1 MRFEIS
7 VSKAEEEIR
16 KTFLTSARK
25 VILDHQVDVY
35 LRPVECCIE
44 VKRVALQDGCRC
56 CDGRQSPFAHV
67 VVISQQN
74 TVVSDKSKKFE
85 PSAGFVV
92 SVHMNKLGI
101 RAVAA
106 ELDDIFAEE
115 LAEAMDKAGFQLV
128 PDPFN
133 LTSDAKKVIE
143 LEERQKNAGLKLVKE
158 EANDDA
164 SGNTATD

>member
-1 MRFEIS
+1 M
-7 VSKAEEEIR
+7 
-16 KTFLTSARK
+16 
-25 VILDHQVDVY
+25 
-35 LRPVECCIE
+35 
-44 VKRVALQDGCRC
+44 
-56 CDGRQSPFAHV
+56 
-67 VVISQQN
+67 
-74 TVVSDKSKKFE
+74 SDKTKKFQ

-106 ELDDIFAEE
+106 ELNGMFAET

-143 LEERQKNAGLKLVKE
+143 MEERQKTAGLKLVKDE
-158 EANDDA
+158 EAVDEP
-164 SGNTATD
+164 SGDTSAN

>member
-1 MRFEIS
+1 M
-7 VSKAEEEIR
+7 
-16 KTFLTSARK
+16 
-25 VILDHQVDVY
+25 
-35 LRPVECCIE
+35 
-44 VKRVALQDGCRC
+44 
-56 CDGRQSPFAHV
+56 
-67 VVISQQN
+67 
-74 TVVSDKSKKFE
+74 SDKSKKFE

-106 ELDDIFAEE
+106 ELKDIFAEE

-143 LEERQKNAGLKLVKE
+143 LEERQRTAGLSLVKE

>member
-1 MRFEIS
+1 M
-7 VSKAEEEIR
+7 
-16 KTFLTSARK
+16 
-25 VILDHQVDVY
+25 
-35 LRPVECCIE
+35 
-44 VKRVALQDGCRC
+44 
-56 CDGRQSPFAHV
+56 
-67 VVISQQN
+67 
-74 TVVSDKSKKFE
+74 SDKTKKFQ

-106 ELDDIFAEE
+106 ELDGMFAET

-143 LEERQKNAGLKLVKE
+143 MEERQKTAGLKLVQEPVQDE
-158 EANDDA
+158 EAVDEP
-164 SGNTATD
+164 SGDSTTD

>member
-1 MRFEIS
+1 
-7 VSKAEEEIR
+7 
-16 KTFLTSARK
+16 
-25 VILDHQVDVY
+25 
-35 LRPVECCIE
+35 
-44 VKRVALQDGCRC
+44 
-56 CDGRQSPFAHV
+56 
-67 VVISQQN
+67 
-74 TVVSDKSKKFE
+74 VSDKSKKFE

-106 ELDDIFAEE
+106 ELKDIFAEE

-143 LEERQKNAGLKLVKE
+143 LEERQRTAGLSLVKE

>member
-1 MRFEIS
+1 M
-7 VSKAEEEIR
+7 
-16 KTFLTSARK
+16 
-25 VILDHQVDVY
+25 
-35 LRPVECCIE
+35 
-44 VKRVALQDGCRC
+44 
-56 CDGRQSPFAHV
+56 
-67 VVISQQN
+67 
-74 TVVSDKSKKFE
+74 SDKSKKFQ

-106 ELDDIFAEE
+106 ELDGIFAEV

-143 LEERQKNAGLKLVKE
+143 MEERQKTAGLKLVQEPVQEE
-158 EANDDA
+158 EAVDEP
-164 SGNTATD
+164 SGDTSAN

>member
-1 MRFEIS
+1 M
-7 VSKAEEEIR
+7 
-16 KTFLTSARK
+16 
-25 VILDHQVDVY
+25 
-35 LRPVECCIE
+35 
-44 VKRVALQDGCRC
+44 
-56 CDGRQSPFAHV
+56 
-67 VVISQQN
+67 
-74 TVVSDKSKKFE
+74 SDKSKKFQ

-106 ELDDIFAEE
+106 ELDGMFAEA

-143 LEERQKNAGLKLVKE
+143 MEERQKTAGLKLVQEPVQEE
-158 EANDDA
+158 EAVDEP
-164 SGNTATD
+164 SGDSTTD

>member
-1 MRFEIS
+1 M
-7 VSKAEEEIR
+7 
-16 KTFLTSARK
+16 
-25 VILDHQVDVY
+25 
-35 LRPVECCIE
+35 
-44 VKRVALQDGCRC
+44 
-56 CDGRQSPFAHV
+56 
-67 VVISQQN
+67 
-74 TVVSDKSKKFE
+74 SDKSKKFE

-106 ELDDIFAEE
+106 ELKDIFVEE

-143 LEERQKNAGLKLVKE
+143 LEERQRTAGLSLVKE

>member
-1 MRFEIS
+1 
-7 VSKAEEEIR
+7 
-16 KTFLTSARK
+16 LW
-25 VILDHQVDVY
+25 
-35 LRPVECCIE
+35 
-44 VKRVALQDGCRC
+44 RC
-56 CDGRQSPFAHV
+56 
-67 VVISQQN
+67 
-74 TVVSDKSKKFE
+74 VVSDKTKKFE

-106 ELDDIFAEE
+106 ELKDIFAEE